1 MSDTTKTELETI
13 QEQIAVLK
21 AQKELNQVKEQVV
34 DQETPAPVK
43 EQRRETRATSTGE
56 NFRQIKS
63 SRVRAWGTV
72 ASHVFLPPVA
82 SAVYCSKTEKWA
94 PFFIG
99 TGMAVVGVPLA
110 FVDMGITA
118 GLLAPITSAVMIVN
132 QVKDD
137 RRRQGFIGPEEAD
150 VAYFSRSF

>member
-1 MSDTTKTELETI
+1 MTDTNKTELETL
-13 QEQIAVLK
+13 QEEIAVLK
-21 AQKELNQVKEQVV
+21 AQKELNREKKRV
-34 DQETPAPVK
+34 TSAPP
-43 EQRRETRATSTGE
+43 TCE

-63 SRVRAWGTV
+63 SRVRSWGAV
-72 ASHVFLPPVA
+72 VGHIILPPVA

-99 TGMAVVGVPLA
+99 TGVAVVGIPLA
-110 FVDMGITA
+110 VIDMGITA
-118 GLLAPITSAVMIVN
+118 GVFAPIASAAMIVN

-150 VAYFSRSF
+150 VEYFSQSF